1 MNILL
6 VVHRFLPNLAGVE
19 ICTLNLARS
28 LASRHNVLVY
38 FRDHASQTPGFRAV
52 DDVVAGLPVRRVSLN
67 LTGWRRNRYR
77 QFVSSYRNPEI
88 EWDFAQT
95 LARFRPD
102 VVHFQHLM
110 YLSARLVD
118 ISGRRGIPA
127 VITLHD
133 FWFKCSQTLLLRPT
147 GEICQD
153 KDGFRACADCINGR
167 RRSWLKRWLKAGMLR
182 RRDSLLRQALR
193 GAQAVIAPSH
203 FLKDQFVRDG
213 YLPADS
219 IFVIENG
226 IDATGVLRH
235 RERVDGEP
243 TRFAYV
249 GSIAFHKGVHVLIE
263 AFNHMRGPAVL
274 DIYGCLETYP
284 AYAAGLR
291 DEIVHPGI
299 RLRGPLERSDIWR
312 VLSETDVLVVPSLWY
327 EANSPLVMREA
338 FAAGVPVIV
347 SDLGAVA
354 EKVRDGVDGLIF
366 PPGDSQALR
375 MVLQRL
381 VDDPVLIEQMRQ
393 RIEPVT
399 RVAENT
405 QRMESIYVAVGQDP
419 E

>member
-1 MNILL
+1 L
-6 VVHRFLPNLAGVE
+6 VVHRFLPDLAGVE
-19 ICTLNLARS
+19 ICTLNLARA
-28 LASRHNVLVY
+28 LPSRHNVLVY
-38 FRDHASQTPGFRAV
+38 YRDHASQTPGFRAV
-52 DDVVAGLPVRRVSLN
+52 DDVVAGLSVRRVSLN

-77 QFVSSYRNPEI
+77 QFISPYRNPEI
-88 EWDFAQT
+88 ERDFAQT

-110 YLSARLVD
+110 YLSAKLVE
-118 ISGRRGIPA
+118 IAGRQYVPT

-133 FWFKCSQTLLLRPT
+133 FWFKCHKTLLLRYT

-153 KDGFRACADCINGR
+153 REGFRACADCLNGR
-167 RRSWLKRWLKAGMLR
+167 RRPWPIRWLTAGMLR
-182 RRDSLLRQALR
+182 RRDRLLRQALR
-193 GAQAVIAPSH
+193 GAQVVIAPSR

-219 IFVIENG
+219 IHVIENG

-235 RERVDGEP
+235 RQRADGEP
-243 TRFAYV
+243 IKFAYV

-263 AFNHMRGPAVL
+263 AFNHVRGPAVL
-274 DIYGCLETYP
+274 DIYGSLETYP
-284 AYAAGLR
+284 AYAARLR
-291 DEIVHPGI
+291 DEIVHPDT
-299 RLRGPLERSDIWR
+299 RLKGPLERSDIWR

-354 EKVRDGVDGLIF
+354 EKVRDGIDGLIF
-366 PPGDSQALR
+366 PPGDSQELQA
-375 MVLQRL
+375 VLQNL
-381 VDDPVLIEQMRQ
+381 VDAPAQIEHMRQ

-399 RVAENT
+399 CVADNT
-405 QRMESIYVAVGQDP
+405 QRTESIYVALGQDS

>member
-6 VVHRFLPNLAGVE
+6 VVHRFLPDLAGVE
-19 ICTLNLARS
+19 ICTLNLARA

-38 FRDHASQTPGFRAV
+38 YRDHASQTPGFRAS
-52 DDVVAGLPVRRVSLN
+52 DDVVAGLSVRRVSLN

-77 QFVSSYRNPEI
+77 QFISPYRNPEI
-88 EWDFAQT
+88 ERDFAQT

-110 YLSARLVD
+110 YLSAKLVE
-118 ISGRRGIPA
+118 IAGRQNIPT

-133 FWFKCSQTLLLRPT
+133 FWFKCHKTLLLRYT

-153 KDGFRACADCINGR
+153 REGFRACADCINGR
-167 RRSWLKRWLKAGMLR
+167 PRSRLKRWLTAGMLR
-182 RRDSLLRQALR
+182 GRDRLLRRALR

-219 IFVIENG
+219 ICVIENG

-263 AFNHMRGPAVL
+263 AFNHMRGPAML
-274 DIYGCLETYP
+274 DIYGRLETYP
-284 AYAAGLR
+284 AYAARLR
-291 DEIVHPGI
+291 DEIVHPAI
-299 RLRGPLERSDIWR
+299 RLKGPLERSDIWR

-327 EANSPLVMREA
+327 ENSPLVLREA
-338 FAAGVPVIV
+338 FAASVPVVV
-347 SDLGAVA
+347 SDLGAMA
-354 EKVRDGVDGLIF
+354 EKVRDGIDGLIF

-381 VDDPVLIEQMRQ
+381 VDNPVLIEQMRQ
-393 RIEPVT
+393 RIEPVI

-405 QRMESIYVAVGQDP
+405 QRVESIYVAVGQDP

>member
-6 VVHRFLPNLAGVE
+6 VVHRFLPDLAGVE
-19 ICTLNLARS
+19 ICTLNLARA

-38 FRDHASQTPGFRAV
+38 YRDHASHTPGFRAV
-52 DDVVAGLPVRRVSLN
+52 DDVVAGLSVRRVSLN

-77 QFVSSYRNPEI
+77 QFISPYRNPEI
-88 EWDFAQT
+88 ERDFAQT

-110 YLSARLVD
+110 YLSAKLVE
-118 ISGRRGIPA
+118 IAGRQNIPT

-133 FWFKCSQTLLLRPT
+133 FWFKCHKTLLLRYT

-153 KDGFRACADCINGR
+153 REGFRACADCLNGR
-167 RRSWLKRWLKAGMLR
+167 RRPWPIRWLTAGMLR
-182 RRDSLLRQALR
+182 RRDRLLRQALR
-193 GAQAVIAPSH
+193 GAQAVIAPSR

-219 IFVIENG
+219 IHVIENG
-226 IDATGVLRH
+226 IDATGVLGH
-235 RERVDGEP
+235 RQRVDGEP
-243 TRFAYV
+243 IKFAYV

-263 AFNHMRGPAVL
+263 AFNHVRGPAML
-274 DIYGCLETYP
+274 DIYGSLETYP
-284 AYAAGLR
+284 AYAARLR
-291 DEIVHPGI
+291 EEIVHPDT
-299 RLRGPLERSDIWR
+299 RLKGPLERSDIWR

-354 EKVRDGVDGLIF
+354 EKVRDEIDGLIF
-366 PPGDSQALR
+366 PPGDSQELQA
-375 MVLQRL
+375 VLQNL
-381 VDDPVLIEQMRQ
+381 VDAPAQIEHMRQ

-399 RVAENT
+399 CVADNT
-405 QRMESIYVAVGQDP
+405 QRTESIYVALGQDS

>member
-19 ICTLNLARS
+19 ICTLNLARA
-28 LASRHNVLVY
+28 LASRHNVLIY
-38 FRDHASQTPGFRAV
+38 YRDHASQTPGFRAV
-52 DDVVAGLPVRRVSLN
+52 DDVVAGLSVRRVSLN

-77 QFVSSYRNPEI
+77 QFISPYRNPEI
-88 EWDFAQT
+88 ERDFART
-95 LARFRPD
+95 LSHFRPD

-110 YLSARLVD
+110 YLSAKLVE
-118 ISGRRGIPA
+118 IAGRQSIPT

-133 FWFKCSQTLLLRPT
+133 FWFKCHKTLLLRYT

-153 KDGFRACADCINGR
+153 NEDFRACADCLNGR
-167 RRSWLKRWLKAGMLR
+167 RRPWPIRWLMAGMLR
-182 RRDSLLRQALR
+182 RRDRLLRQALR
-193 GAQAVIAPSH
+193 GAQAVIAPSR
-203 FLKDQFVRDG
+203 FLKDQFVCDG

-219 IFVIENG
+219 IHVIENG
-226 IDATGVLRH
+226 IDATGVLCH
-235 RERVDGEP
+235 RERVNGEP
-243 TRFAYV
+243 IKFAYV

-263 AFNHMRGPAVL
+263 AFNHVRGPAVL
-274 DIYGCLETYP
+274 DIYGRLETYP
-284 AYAAGLR
+284 AYAARLR
-291 DEIVHPGI
+291 DEIVHPDTH
-299 RLRGPLERSDIWR
+299 LKGPLERSDIWR

-327 EANSPLVMREA
+327 ENSPLVVREA
-338 FAAGVPVIV
+338 FAADVPAVV
-347 SDLGAVA
+347 SDLGALA
-354 EKVRDGVDGLIF
+354 EKVRDGIDGLVF

-405 QRMESIYVAVGQDP
+405 QRTESIYVAVGQDP